1 MKLSKYY
8 SIYIYRKNLK
18 KLKKNFKNLRKPSG
32 FALPKEIKKWILGIL
47 MFLMAIIITLSFFD
61 LAGVAGKAILK
72 GFIFLIGKAVFALP
86 LILILGGLTFFYTRY
101 KRFLP
106 AFFLCLAEFTVLHGA
121 DWPQLQCDAARS
133 GFQPGER
140 LATNRHTNTNPAG
153 YGAPVW
159 SWNAPAKLAGQ
170 PVAAS
175 GIVAVATTQ
184 GQVYALDERLGSV
197 RWTADAGAPVFATLA
212 IASGRVIVPTQRGEL
227 LALDA
232 ATGTPR
238 WRVRAGGPTRGAPA
252 VAGGRVFVVT
262 LENRLVALSAE
273 DGRQLWVHRAAPAAA
288 IPFGLATPA
297 VEGDIVVAGF
307 ASGELVALRAPE
319 GRLLWTET
327 VAGASRGTIAD
338 IGGIRAAPAIREGI
352 VFVAGLSGLSIAV
365 DLRSGRRLWEREA
378 SSGSTPAVAGDWAF
392 LVAEPARVLCVERQ
406 TGRVRWVADAAEGGR
421 GAVRAAPL
429 LAGGRLIVPGTDSR
443 ALLLD
448 PADGS
453 ATGALRLPG
462 PVLQPMAVAAGRL
475 IVLTQDGTLAAYAG
489 QA

>member
-1 MKLSKYY
+1 MPSRRGVLLGAAGLLGGCSTIDDLISSRPAPLPGTRQAVLTPPPDLASDPGLSGRPVVLPPAAAVAEWPQIGG
-8 SIYIYRKNLK
+8 SAAHAPGHVALGGE
-18 KLKKNFKNLRKPSG
+18 LRE
-32 FALPKEIKKWILGIL
+32 AWR
-47 MFLMAIIITLSFFD
+47 
-61 LAGVAGKAILK
+61 AGVAGGGGLFGGSGRITA
-72 GFIFLIGKAVFALP
+72 GPVVAGGVVFAVDGIGGVSAFSLERGTRLWSFDTRP
-86 LILILGGLTFFYTRY
+86 EDESSGALGGGC
-101 KRFLP
+101 
-106 AFFLCLAEFTVLHGA
+106 AAEGGSLF
-121 DWPQLQCDAARS
+121 
-133 GFQPGER
+133 
-140 LATNRHTNTNPAG
+140 
-153 YGAPVW
+153 
-159 SWNAPAKLAGQ
+159 
-170 PVAAS
+170 
-175 GIVAVATTQ
+175 VAT
-184 GQVYALDERLGSV
+184 GM
-197 RWTADAGAPVFATLA
+197 
-212 IASGRVIVPTQRGEL
+212 GEV